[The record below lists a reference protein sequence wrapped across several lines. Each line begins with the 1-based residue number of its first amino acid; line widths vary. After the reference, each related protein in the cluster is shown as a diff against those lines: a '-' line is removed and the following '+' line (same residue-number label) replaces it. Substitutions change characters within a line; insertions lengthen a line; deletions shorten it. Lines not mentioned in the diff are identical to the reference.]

1 MCQSPIWIRNR
12 AYSSRTIG
20 LTDRKVLL
28 MNRPWDYFTQRLM
41 VPCGRCEECL
51 RQQRNDWYVRLERET
66 KYHKSLHHNSVFV
79 TITIAPEYYDR
90 ALMDPSSFIRLWFER
105 IRRRFGSSIKHAVFQ
120 EFGIHP
126 EQGNAPRL
134 HFHGVL
140 WDVSYS
146 YNAIRE
152 AVKDLGFVW
161 ISSISDKRLRYVVK
175 YVGKSVYM
183 DERSAV
189 FARSL
194 PITVGK
200 LKTNLYDFLQN
211 SRYHRKFISPGV
223 GDYLGDFKAPGV
235 TSGLWSYTDYK
246 TGVVYRYR
254 IPRYY
259 DKYLSQDALLFRK
272 ISTAWT
278 YANAFG
284 SSLALGFLREVAE
297 RVLRP
302 SDFSCVVKGGFS
314 RLVKLREF
322 LSKVKDRQRFISVT
336 SDVIDFWIDCFGVN
350 SSNPFF
356 NKIVY
361 G

>member
-1 MCQSPIWIRNR
+1 
-12 AYSSRTIG
+12 
-20 LTDRKVLL
+20 

-66 KYHKSLHHNSVFV
+66 KYHKSLYHNSLFV
-79 TITIAPEYYDR
+79 TITIAPKYYES
-90 ALMDPSSFIRLWFER
+90 ALLNPSSFIRMWFER
-105 IRRRFGSSIKHAVFQ
+105 IRRRLGRSIKHAVFQ
-120 EFGIHP
+120 EFGMHP
-126 EQGNAPRL
+126 EQGNEPRL

-146 YNAIRE
+146 YNAIRD

-161 ISSISDKRLRYVVK
+161 ISSITDKRLRYVVK

-183 DERSAV
+183 NESSAV
-189 FARSL
+189 FAKSL

-200 LKTNLYDFLQN
+200 LKTNLYDFLQDR
-211 SRYHRKFISPGV
+211 RYRRKFISAGV

-235 TSGLWSYTDYK
+235 ISGLWSYTDYQ
-246 TGVVYRYR
+246 TGAVYRYR

-259 DKYLSQDALLFRK
+259 DKYLSEYALYYRK

-284 SSLALGFLREVAE
+284 SSLAFGFLREVAE

-302 SDFSCVVKGGFS
+302 SDFSHLVKGGFS

-322 LSKVKDRQRFISVT
+322 LSKVKSPQPFVAVT
-336 SDVIDFWIDCFGVN
+336 SDVIDFWVDCFGIN
-350 SSNPFF
+350 PSNPFF
-356 NKIVY
+356 KKIVY

>member
-1 MCQSPIWIRNR
+1 M
-12 AYSSRTIG
+12 
-20 LTDRKVLL
+20 LK
-28 MNRPWDYFTQRLM
+28 NRPWDFFTQCLM
-41 VPCGRCEECL
+41 IPCGRCEECL

-66 KYHKSLHHNSVFV
+66 KYQKSLYRNSVFV
-79 TITIAPEYYDR
+79 TITIAPEYYDS
-90 ALMDPSSFIRLWFER
+90 ALLNPSSFIRLWFER
-105 IRRRFGSSIKHAVFQ
+105 IRRRLGHSIKHAVFQ
-120 EFGIHP
+120 EFGMHP
-126 EQGNAPRL
+126 EQGNEPRL

-140 WDVSYS
+140 WDVPYS
-146 YNAIRE
+146 YNAIRA

-161 ISSISDKRLRYVVK
+161 ISSITDKRLRYVVK

-183 DERSAV
+183 DERSSA
-189 FARSL
+189 FAKSL
-194 PITVGK
+194 PITVGS

-211 SRYHRKFISPGV
+211 SKYHRKFISPGV
-223 GDYLGDFKAPGV
+223 GDYLGDFNASTV
-235 TSGLWSYTDYK
+235 ASGLWSYTDYK

-272 ISTAWT
+272 ISIAWT
-278 YANAFG
+278 YANAFS
-284 SSLALGFLREVAE
+284 SSLALGFLRQVAE

-302 SDFSCVVKGGFS
+302 SDFSRLVKGGFS

-322 LSKVKDRQRFISVT
+322 LSKVKFPQRFIAVT
-336 SDVIDFWIDCFGVN
+336 SDVIDFWVDCFGVD

>member
-1 MCQSPIWIRNR
+1 
-12 AYSSRTIG
+12 
-20 LTDRKVLL
+20 
-28 MNRPWDYFTQRLM
+28 MNRPWDYFTQRIM

-51 RQQRNDWYVRLERET
+51 RHERNDWFIRLERET
-66 KYHKSLHHNSVFV
+66 KYQKLLHRNSVFV
-79 TITIAPEYYDR
+79 TITIAPEYYDS
-90 ALMDPSSFIRLWFER
+90 ALQDPSSFIRMWFER
-105 IRRRFGSSIKHAVFQ
+105 VRRRFGHSIKHAVFQ
-120 EFGIHP
+120 EFGTHP
-126 EQGNAPRL
+126 EQGNEPRL

-146 YNAIRE
+146 YNAIRR
-152 AVKDLGFVW
+152 AVADLGFVW

-175 YVGKSVYM
+175 YIGKSVYM
-183 DERSAV
+183 DESSAA
-189 FARSL
+189 FAKSL

-200 LKTNLYDFLQN
+200 LNTNLYDFLQN
-211 SRYHRKFISPGV
+211 RKYRRKFVSPGV

-235 TSGLWSYTDYK
+235 STGLWSYTDSE
-246 TGVVYRYR
+246 TGDVYRYR

-278 YANAFG
+278 YASVFCR
-284 SSLALGFLREVAE
+284 SLALGFLREVAA
-297 RVLRP
+297 RVLSP
-302 SDFSCVVKGGFS
+302 TSFSRIVKGGFS

-322 LSKVKDRQRFISVT
+322 LSKVKVPQRFISVT
-336 SDVIDFWIDCFGVN
+336 PDVIDFWVDCFGIN
-350 SSNPFF
+350 PSNPFF

>member
-1 MCQSPIWIRNR
+1 
-12 AYSSRTIG
+12 
-20 LTDRKVLL
+20 
-28 MNRPWDYFTQRLM
+28 MNRPWDYFTQRLI
-41 VPCGRCEECL
+41 VPCGRCDECL

-66 KYHKSLHHNSVFV
+66 KYQKSMHRNSVFV
-79 TITIAPEYYDR
+79 TITIAPEYYDS
-90 ALMDPSSFIRLWFER
+90 ALLNPSSFIRLWFER
-105 IRRRFGSSIKHAVFQ
+105 IRRRLGRSIKHAVFQ
-120 EFGIHP
+120 EFGTHP
-126 EQGNAPRL
+126 EQGTEPRL

-140 WDVSYS
+140 WDVCYS

-161 ISSISDKRLRYVVK
+161 ISSITGKRLRYVVK

-183 DERSAV
+183 DERSV
-189 FARSL
+189 SFAKSL
-194 PITVGK
+194 SITAGK

-211 SRYHRKFISPGV
+211 SRYRRKFISPGV
-223 GDYLGDFKAPGV
+223 GDYLGDFKAPSV
-235 TSGLWSYTDYK
+235 VSGLWSYTDYK

-284 SSLALGFLREVAE
+284 SSLAFGFLREVAK

-302 SDFSCVVKGGFS
+302 SYFSRLVKGGFS

-322 LSKVKDRQRFISVT
+322 LCKVEGPQPFIAVT
-336 SDVIDFWIDCFGVN
+336 SDVIDFWVDCFGIN

>member
-1 MCQSPIWIRNR
+1 MCLAPIWIRNR

-66 KYHKSLHHNSVFV
+66 KYQKSLHHNSVFV
-79 TITIAPEYYDR
+79 TITIAPEYYDS
-90 ALMDPSSFIRLWFER
+90 ALLNPSSFIRLWFER
-105 IRRRFGSSIKHAVFQ
+105 IRRRFGRSIKHAVFQ
-120 EFGIHP
+120 EFGMHP
-126 EQGNAPRL
+126 DQGGEPRL

-140 WDVSYS
+140 WDVTCS
-146 YNAIRE
+146 YNALRE

-161 ISSISDKRLRYVVK
+161 IASITDKRLRYVVK

-183 DERSAV
+183 DERSAG
-189 FARSL
+189 FAKSL

-211 SRYHRKFISPGV
+211 SRYHRKFVSPGV

-235 TSGLWSYTDYK
+235 SSGLWSYTDYK

-259 DKYLSQDALLFRK
+259 DKYLSQDALFFRK

-278 YANAFG
+278 YASAFG
-284 SSLALGFLREVAE
+284 GSLALGFLREVAE

-302 SDFSCVVKGGFS
+302 SDFSRIVKGGFS

-322 LSKVKDRQRFISVT
+322 LSKVKDRPSFLAVT
-336 SDVIDFWIDCFGVN
+336 SDVVDFWVDCFGVSPSN
-350 SSNPFF
+350 SFF

>member
-1 MCQSPIWIRNR
+1 MCLSPIWIKNPSYN
-12 AYSSRTIG
+12 ARTIG

-28 MNRPWDYFTQRLM
+28 KNRPWDYFTQRIM

-66 KYHKSLHHNSVFV
+66 KYHKSLRHNSLFV
-79 TITIAPEYYDR
+79 TITIAPEYYDS
-90 ALMDPSSFIRLWFER
+90 ALLNPSSFIRLWFER

-120 EFGIHP
+120 EFGMHP
-126 EQGNAPRL
+126 EQGREPRL

-161 ISSISDKRLRYVVK
+161 ISSITDKRLRYVVK

-183 DERSAV
+183 DESSAV
-189 FARSL
+189 FAKSL
-194 PITVGK
+194 PISVGK
-200 LKTNLYDFLQN
+200 LKTNLYDFLQD
-211 SRYHRKFISPGV
+211 SRYRRKFISPGV

-235 TSGLWSYTDYK
+235 TSGLWSYTDYQ

-284 SSLALGFLREVAE
+284 SSLAIRFLREVAE
-297 RVLRP
+297 RVLRV
-302 SDFSCVVKGGFS
+302 SDFSRLVKGGFS

-322 LSKVKDRQRFISVT
+322 LSKVKVPQIFVAVT
-336 SDVIDFWIDCFGVN
+336 SDVIDFWVDCFGVN

-356 NKIVY
+356 NRVVY

>member
-12 AYSSRTIG
+12 AYSPRTNS
-20 LTDRKVLL
+20 LTERKVLL
-28 MNRPWDYFTQRLM
+28 MNQPWDYFTQRLM

-66 KYHKSLHHNSVFV
+66 KYHKSVHHNSVFV
-79 TITIAPEYYDR
+79 TITIAPEYYDS
-90 ALMDPSSFIRLWFER
+90 ALSNPASFIRLWFER
-105 IRRRFGSSIKHAVFQ
+105 IRRRFGHSIKHAVFQ
-120 EFGIHP
+120 EFGMHP
-126 EQGNAPRL
+126 EQGSEPRL

-161 ISSISDKRLRYVVK
+161 ISSITDKRLRYVVK

-183 DERSAV
+183 DERSAD
-189 FARSL
+189 FAKSL

-200 LKTNLYDFLQN
+200 LNTNLYDFLQN

-223 GDYLGDFKAPGV
+223 GDYLGDFKVSSVAAGQ
-235 TSGLWSYTDYK
+235 WSYMDYK
-246 TGVVYRYR
+246 TGSVYRYR

-284 SSLALGFLREVAE
+284 SSLALRFLREVAA
-297 RVLRP
+297 RILRP
-302 SDFSCVVKGGFS
+302 SDFSRLVKGGFS

-322 LSKVKDRQRFISVT
+322 LSKVKSPQPFVAVT
-336 SDVIDFWIDCFGVN
+336 SDVIDFWVDSFGVD